1 MDNHTQY
8 SGFAGVDLAKKVMQI
23 HFVTEDGEITD
34 KSTKR
39 AEFLDFFRNRTKCL
53 IGMEACGASQDWARK
68 LEAMGHEVHL
78 MSPKAVK
85 PFVSGQKND
94 YNDAI
99 GIYKAMFNGVRR
111 VPVKSTEIR
120 DLQTLRRIRS
130 QVTKDKV
137 KEINHVRGLL
147 AEYGIVL
154 GKSITAFNK
163 GISSALESLKERG
176 DVSPLVAEELRT
188 TVEAIKAKIERQK
201 KLDQE
206 TLFHFASIMQNVADQ
221 ASSLERKAIDI
232 EREVDDMKMAEYME
246 DHIGETFEGIVS
258 SITNFGMFVE
268 LPNTIEGLIRMEDL
282 VDDFYYFDNI
292 NLQLIGKRT
301 GRRFKMSDKVK
312 IKVSAAS
319 ISARKDACIPSEEL
333 SNK

>member
-1 MDNHTQY
+1 MADEYYTHFTSPIRRY
-8 SGFAGVDLAKKVMQI
+8 PDLMVHRLI
-23 HFVTEDGEITD
+23 
-34 KSTKR
+34 
-39 AEFLDFFRNRTKCL
+39 RTYLFK
-53 IGMEACGASQDWARK
+53 
-68 LEAMGHEVHL
+68 
-78 MSPKAVK
+78 
-85 PFVSGQKND
+85 
-94 YNDAI
+94 
-99 GIYKAMFNGVRR
+99 
-111 VPVKSTEIR
+111 
-120 DLQTLRRIRS
+120 
-130 QVTKDKV
+130 
-137 KEINHVRGLL
+137 
-147 AEYGIVL
+147 
-154 GKSITAFNK
+154 
-163 GISSALESLKERG
+163 
-176 DVSPLVAEELRT
+176 
-188 TVEAIKAKIERQK
+188 K

-282 VDDFYYFDNI
+282 VDDFYYFDDV

-319 ISARKDACIPSEEL
+319 KREKTIDFQIVGMK
-333 SNK
+333 SNKKKKKTVIINKRRDRKPKQKFKRKRR

>member
-1 MDNHTQY
+1 MNIIRY
-8 SGFAGVDLAKKVMQI
+8 PDLMVHRLI
-23 HFVTEDGEITD
+23 
-34 KSTKR
+34 
-39 AEFLDFFRNRTKCL
+39 RTYLFK
-53 IGMEACGASQDWARK
+53 
-68 LEAMGHEVHL
+68 
-78 MSPKAVK
+78 
-85 PFVSGQKND
+85 
-94 YNDAI
+94 
-99 GIYKAMFNGVRR
+99 
-111 VPVKSTEIR
+111 
-120 DLQTLRRIRS
+120 
-130 QVTKDKV
+130 
-137 KEINHVRGLL
+137 
-147 AEYGIVL
+147 
-154 GKSITAFNK
+154 
-163 GISSALESLKERG
+163 
-176 DVSPLVAEELRT
+176 
-188 TVEAIKAKIERQK
+188 K

-282 VDDFYYFDNI
+282 VDDFYYFDDI

-319 ISARKDACIPSEEL
+319 KREKIIDFQIVGMK
-333 SNK
+333 SNKKKKKTVIINKRRDRKPKQKFKRKRR